1 MIDLTKLANKLD
13 EALIKETTETLT
25 KFLND
30 KRMTNNKQTS
40 IDWFFDQLVLNRIII
55 INGTTY
61 WDKVKTK
68 YEILL
73 QQAKEMYQDEI
84 EAAII
89 KNCAT
94 ESTSAAHESSV
105 FRNHIIAAFDQG
117 VIAEFTHQVS
127 GAPETSG
134 QEYFNQTYGDG
145 VEIVGKEMSYDD
157 GYKQGYNRAIE
168 LTKWAISNLIPPSDG
183 VQ

>member
-1 MIDLTKLANKLD
+1 MS
-13 EALIKETTETLT
+13 
-25 KFLND
+25 
-30 KRMTNNKQTS
+30 NNKQQTAV
-40 IDWFFDQLVLNRIII
+40 DWFFDQLVANRIII

-73 QQAKEMYQDEI
+73 EQAREMYQDEI

-89 KNCAT
+89 KDCAT
-94 ESTSAAHESSV
+94 ESTSAAHKFSV
-105 FRNHIIAAFDQG
+105 FRDQIIEAFDQG
-117 VIAEFTHQVS
+117 VIAQFTHQVS

-134 QEYFNQTYGDG
+134 EEYFNQTYG
-145 VEIVGKEMSYDD
+145 
-157 GYKQGYNRAIE
+157 N
-168 LTKWAISNLIPPSDG
+168 G

>member
-1 MIDLTKLANKLD
+1 
-13 EALIKETTETLT
+13 
-25 KFLND
+25 
-30 KRMTNNKQTS
+30 MTNNKQQTAVE
-40 IDWFFDQLVLNRIII
+40 WFFDQLVLNRIII

-73 QQAKEMYQDEI
+73 QQAREMYQDEI

-89 KNCAT
+89 KNCA
-94 ESTSAAHESSV
+94 EKSTSAAHKFSV
-105 FRNHIIAAFDQG
+105 FRDQIIEAFDQG
-117 VIAEFTHQVS
+117 AIAEFTHQVS

-145 VEIVGKEMSYDD
+145 V
-157 GYKQGYNRAIE
+157 Q
-168 LTKWAISNLIPPSDG
+168 
-183 VQ
+183 

>member
-1 MIDLTKLANKLD
+1 MSNKFSIEII
-13 EALIKETTETLT
+13 EAP
-25 KFLND
+25 
-30 KRMTNNKQTS
+30 KQTS

-73 QQAKEMYQDEI
+73 EQAKEMYQDEI

-94 ESTSAAHESSV
+94 ESTSAASKFSV
-105 FRNHIIAAFDQG
+105 FRDQIIEAFDQG

-145 VEIVGKEMSYDD
+145 V
-157 GYKQGYNRAIE
+157 Q
-168 LTKWAISNLIPPSDG
+168 
-183 VQ
+183 

>member
-1 MIDLTKLANKLD
+1 MTINKQ
-13 EALIKETTETLT
+13 
-25 KFLND
+25 
-30 KRMTNNKQTS
+30 QTS

-94 ESTSAAHESSV
+94 DSTSAAHKFSV
-105 FRNHIIAAFDQG
+105 FRDQIIDAFDQG

-145 VEIVGKEMSYDD
+145 L
-157 GYKQGYNRAIE
+157 Q
-168 LTKWAISNLIPPSDG
+168 
-183 VQ
+183 

>member
-1 MIDLTKLANKLD
+1 
-13 EALIKETTETLT
+13 
-25 KFLND
+25 
-30 KRMTNNKQTS
+30 MTNNKQQTS
-40 IDWFFDQLVLNRIII
+40 IDWFFDQLVLHRIII

-94 ESTSAAHESSV
+94 ESTSAAHDKEV
-105 FRNHIIAAFDQG
+105 HRQQIMEAYIAAKMERNKVKKHFAYFLKLDRVQ
-117 VIAEFTHQVS
+117 IA
-127 GAPETSG
+127 A
-134 QEYFNQTYGDG
+134 QEYYNQTYGDG
-145 VEIVGKEMSYDD
+145 V
-157 GYKQGYNRAIE
+157 Q
-168 LTKWAISNLIPPSDG
+168 
-183 VQ
+183 

>member
-1 MIDLTKLANKLD
+1 
-13 EALIKETTETLT
+13 
-25 KFLND
+25 
-30 KRMTNNKQTS
+30 MTNNKQQTAV
-40 IDWFFDQLVLNRIII
+40 DWFFDQLVANRIII

-73 QQAKEMYQDEI
+73 EQAREMYQDEI

-89 KNCAT
+89 KDCAT
-94 ESTSAAHESSV
+94 ESTSAAHKFSV
-105 FRNHIIAAFDQG
+105 FRDQIIEAFDQG
-117 VIAEFTHQVS
+117 VIAQFTHQVS

-134 QEYFNQTYGDG
+134 EEYFNQTYG
-145 VEIVGKEMSYDD
+145 
-157 GYKQGYNRAIE
+157 N
-168 LTKWAISNLIPPSDG
+168 G